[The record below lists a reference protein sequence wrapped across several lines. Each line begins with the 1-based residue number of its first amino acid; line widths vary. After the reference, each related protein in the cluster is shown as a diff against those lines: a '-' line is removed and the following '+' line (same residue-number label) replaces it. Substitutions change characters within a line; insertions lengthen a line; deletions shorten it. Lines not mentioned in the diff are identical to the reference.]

1 MTTIETFED
10 ILAAMDRD
18 PKLHEALRQRI
29 LDEEFRRLPAI
40 VRELQE
46 AVAQLARTL
55 QDFMQA
61 TNERLA
67 RLEAGQAKLE
77 AGQEE
82 LRGGQAKLEAGQ
94 EELRGGQAK
103 LEAGQEELRGGQ
115 AKLEAGQEEL
125 RGGQAKLEAGQEE
138 LRGGQAKLE
147 AGQEELRG
155 GQAKLEAGQ
164 EELRGG
170 QAKLE
175 AGQEE
180 LRGGQAKLEAG
191 QANLEAGQEE
201 LRADQAD
208 LRAGFGRMEKRQ
220 DTMEEDIR
228 VLKTDMAEVRGQL
241 VPLAARRMVGR
252 IADVTQS
259 RRPRWLDNTDIIDI
273 SDDADTTDVPPN
285 ELESFRAIDLALR
298 AVDKNSAGKQQQ
310 YVIIECSGTITRNDI
325 ARIAR
330 NAEYMTRFTGLPTKA
345 VVIGYTLPDVV
356 AEAAR
361 ERSVHCLIV
370 TSRST
375 RPR

>member
-1 MTTIETFED
+1 
-10 ILAAMDRD
+10 
-18 PKLHEALRQRI
+18 
-29 LDEEFRRLPAI
+29 
-40 VRELQE
+40 
-46 AVAQLARTL
+46 
-55 QDFMQA
+55 MQA

-103 LEAGQEELRGGQ
+103 LEAGQ

-125 RGGQAKLEAGQEE
+125 RGGQAK
-138 LRGGQAKLE
+138 
-147 AGQEELRG
+147 
-155 GQAKLEAGQ
+155 
-164 EELRGG
+164 
-170 QAKLE
+170 
-175 AGQEE
+175 
-180 LRGGQAKLEAG
+180 
-191 QANLEAGQEE
+191 LEAGQEE

>member
-82 LRGGQAKLEAGQ
+82 LRA
-94 EELRGGQAK
+94 
-103 LEAGQEELRGGQ
+103 
-115 AKLEAGQEEL
+115 
-125 RGGQAKLEAGQEE
+125 
-138 LRGGQAKLE
+138 
-147 AGQEELRG
+147 
-155 GQAKLEAGQ
+155 
-164 EELRGG
+164 G

-191 QANLEAGQEE
+191 QAKLETGQEE
-201 LRADQAD
+201 LRADQSD

>member
-94 EELRGGQAK
+94 AK
-103 LEAGQEELRGGQ
+103 LEAGQEELRAGQ
-115 AKLEAGQEEL
+115 AKLETGQ
-125 RGGQAKLEAGQEE
+125 K
-138 LRGGQAKLE
+138 
-147 AGQEELRG
+147 
-155 GQAKLEAGQ
+155 
-164 EELRGG
+164 
-170 QAKLE
+170 
-175 AGQEE
+175 
-180 LRGGQAKLEAG
+180 
-191 QANLEAGQEE
+191 E

>member
-94 EELRGGQAK
+94 EELRAGQAK
-103 LEAGQEELRGGQ
+103 LETGQEELRAGQ
-115 AKLEAGQEEL
+115 AKLET
-125 RGGQAKLEAGQEE
+125 
-138 LRGGQAKLE
+138 
-147 AGQEELRG
+147 
-155 GQAKLEAGQ
+155 
-164 EELRGG
+164 
-170 QAKLE
+170 
-175 AGQEE
+175 
-180 LRGGQAKLEAG
+180 
-191 QANLEAGQEE
+191 GQEE

>member
-94 EELRGGQAK
+94 
-103 LEAGQEELRGGQ
+103 
-115 AKLEAGQEEL
+115 
-125 RGGQAKLEAGQEE
+125 
-138 LRGGQAKLE
+138 
-147 AGQEELRG
+147 
-155 GQAKLEAGQ
+155 
-164 EELRGG
+164 
-170 QAKLE
+170 AKLE

-191 QANLEAGQEE
+191 QAKLETGQAKLEAGQAKLETGQEE
-201 LRADQAD
+201 LRADQSD

>member
-46 AVAQLARTL
+46 AIAQLARTL

-94 EELRGGQAK
+94 AK

-115 AKLEAGQEEL
+115 AKLET
-125 RGGQAKLEAGQEE
+125 
-138 LRGGQAKLE
+138 
-147 AGQEELRG
+147 
-155 GQAKLEAGQ
+155 
-164 EELRGG
+164 
-170 QAKLE
+170 
-175 AGQEE
+175 
-180 LRGGQAKLEAG
+180 
-191 QANLEAGQEE
+191 GQEE

-356 AEAAR
+356 AKAAR

>member
-94 EELRGGQAK
+94 AKLEAGQEELRAGQAKLEAGQEELRAGQAK
-103 LEAGQEELRGGQ
+103 LEAGQEELRGDF
-115 AKLEAGQEEL
+115 AH
-125 RGGQAKLEAGQEE
+125 
-138 LRGGQAKLE
+138 
-147 AGQEELRG
+147 
-155 GQAKLEAGQ
+155 
-164 EELRGG
+164 
-170 QAKLE
+170 
-175 AGQEE
+175 
-180 LRGGQAKLEAG
+180 
-191 QANLEAGQEE
+191 
-201 LRADQAD
+201 
-208 LRAGFGRMEKRQ
+208 MEKRQ

-273 SDDADTTDVPPN
+273 SDDADTADVPPN

-356 AEAAR
+356 AKAAR

>member
-18 PKLHEALRQRI
+18 PKLHAALRQRI

-94 EELRGGQAK
+94 EELRA
-103 LEAGQEELRGGQ
+103 
-115 AKLEAGQEEL
+115 
-125 RGGQAKLEAGQEE
+125 
-138 LRGGQAKLE
+138 
-147 AGQEELRG
+147 
-155 GQAKLEAGQ
+155 
-164 EELRGG
+164 
-170 QAKLE
+170 
-175 AGQEE
+175 
-180 LRGGQAKLEAG
+180 GQAKLEAG
-191 QANLEAGQEE
+191 QAKLETGQEE

-330 NAEYMTRFTGLPTKA
+330 NAEYMTRFNGLPTKA

>member
-18 PKLHEALRQRI
+18 PKLHAALRQRI

-94 EELRGGQAK
+94 
-103 LEAGQEELRGGQ
+103 
-115 AKLEAGQEEL
+115 
-125 RGGQAKLEAGQEE
+125 
-138 LRGGQAKLE
+138 
-147 AGQEELRG
+147 
-155 GQAKLEAGQ
+155 
-164 EELRGG
+164 
-170 QAKLE
+170 
-175 AGQEE
+175 
-180 LRGGQAKLEAG
+180 AKLEAG
-191 QANLEAGQEE
+191 QAKLETGQAKLETGQAKLETGQEE
-201 LRADQAD
+201 LRADQSD

-259 RRPRWLDNTDIIDI
+259 RRPRWLENTDIIDI
-273 SDDADTTDVPPN
+273 SDDADTADVPPN

-325 ARIAR
+325 ARISR

>member
-77 AGQEE
+77 V
-82 LRGGQAKLEAGQ
+82 
-94 EELRGGQAK
+94 
-103 LEAGQEELRGGQ
+103 
-115 AKLEAGQEEL
+115 
-125 RGGQAKLEAGQEE
+125 
-138 LRGGQAKLE
+138 
-147 AGQEELRG
+147 
-155 GQAKLEAGQ
+155 
-164 EELRGG
+164 
-170 QAKLE
+170 
-175 AGQEE
+175 GQEE

-191 QANLEAGQEE
+191 QAKLEAGQAKLEAGQAKLEAGQAKLETGQEE

-273 SDDADTTDVPPN
+273 SDDADTTGVPPN

>member
-82 LRGGQAKLEAGQ
+82 LRGGQAKLET
-94 EELRGGQAK
+94 
-103 LEAGQEELRGGQ
+103 
-115 AKLEAGQEEL
+115 
-125 RGGQAKLEAGQEE
+125 
-138 LRGGQAKLE
+138 
-147 AGQEELRG
+147 
-155 GQAKLEAGQ
+155 
-164 EELRGG
+164 
-170 QAKLE
+170 
-175 AGQEE
+175 
-180 LRGGQAKLEAG
+180 GQAKLEAG
-191 QANLEAGQEE
+191 QAKLETGQAKLETGQEE
-201 LRADQAD
+201 LRADQSG

-330 NAEYMTRFTGLPTKA
+330 NSEYMTRFTGLPTKA

>member
-94 EELRGGQAK
+94 AK
-103 LEAGQEELRGGQ
+103 LEA
-115 AKLEAGQEEL
+115 
-125 RGGQAKLEAGQEE
+125 
-138 LRGGQAKLE
+138 
-147 AGQEELRG
+147 
-155 GQAKLEAGQ
+155 
-164 EELRGG
+164 G

-191 QANLEAGQEE
+191 QAKLEAGQEE

-285 ELESFRAIDLALR
+285 ELQSFRAIDLALR
-298 AVDKNSAGKQQQ
+298 AIDKNSAGKQQQ

-345 VVIGYTLPDVV
+345 VVIGYTLPNVV

-361 ERSVHCLIV
+361 EPSVHCLIV

>member
-103 LEAGQEELRGGQ
+103 LEAGQ
-115 AKLEAGQEEL
+115 
-125 RGGQAKLEAGQEE
+125 
-138 LRGGQAKLE
+138 
-147 AGQEELRG
+147 
-155 GQAKLEAGQ
+155 
-164 EELRGG
+164 
-170 QAKLE
+170 
-175 AGQEE
+175 
-180 LRGGQAKLEAG
+180 AKLEAG
-191 QANLEAGQEE
+191 QAKLETGQEE
-201 LRADQAD
+201 LRADQSD

-345 VVIGYTLPDVV
+345 VVIGYTLPVVV

>member
-1 MTTIETFED
+1 M
-10 ILAAMDRD
+10 
-18 PKLHEALRQRI
+18 
-29 LDEEFRRLPAI
+29 
-40 VRELQE
+40 
-46 AVAQLARTL
+46 
-55 QDFMQA
+55 
-61 TNERLA
+61 
-67 RLEAGQAKLE
+67 E

-94 EELRGGQAK
+94 EELRAGQVK
-103 LEAGQEELRGGQ
+103 LEA
-115 AKLEAGQEEL
+115 
-125 RGGQAKLEAGQEE
+125 
-138 LRGGQAKLE
+138 
-147 AGQEELRG
+147 
-155 GQAKLEAGQ
+155 
-164 EELRGG
+164 
-170 QAKLE
+170 
-175 AGQEE
+175 
-180 LRGGQAKLEAG
+180 GQAKLEAG
-191 QANLEAGQEE
+191 QAKLETGQEE

-259 RRPRWLDNTDIIDI
+259 RRPRWLENTDIIDI

>member
-94 EELRGGQAK
+94 AK

-115 AKLEAGQEEL
+115 AK
-125 RGGQAKLEAGQEE
+125 
-138 LRGGQAKLE
+138 
-147 AGQEELRG
+147 
-155 GQAKLEAGQ
+155 
-164 EELRGG
+164 
-170 QAKLE
+170 
-175 AGQEE
+175 
-180 LRGGQAKLEAG
+180 
-191 QANLEAGQEE
+191 LEAGQEE

-259 RRPRWLDNTDIIDI
+259 RRPRWLENTDIIDI

>member
-82 LRGGQAKLEAGQ
+82 LRAGQAKLEAGQAKLEAGQEELRAGQAKLEAGQEELRAGQAKLEAGQ
-94 EELRGGQAK
+94 EELRGDFAH
-103 LEAGQEELRGGQ
+103 
-115 AKLEAGQEEL
+115 
-125 RGGQAKLEAGQEE
+125 
-138 LRGGQAKLE
+138 
-147 AGQEELRG
+147 
-155 GQAKLEAGQ
+155 
-164 EELRGG
+164 
-170 QAKLE
+170 
-175 AGQEE
+175 
-180 LRGGQAKLEAG
+180 
-191 QANLEAGQEE
+191 
-201 LRADQAD
+201 
-208 LRAGFGRMEKRQ
+208 MEKRQ

>member
-67 RLEAGQAKLE
+67 RLETGQARLEAGQAKLE

-82 LRGGQAKLEAGQ
+82 LR
-94 EELRGGQAK
+94 
-103 LEAGQEELRGGQ
+103 
-115 AKLEAGQEEL
+115 
-125 RGGQAKLEAGQEE
+125 
-138 LRGGQAKLE
+138 
-147 AGQEELRG
+147 
-155 GQAKLEAGQ
+155 
-164 EELRGG
+164 
-170 QAKLE
+170 
-175 AGQEE
+175 
-180 LRGGQAKLEAG
+180 
-191 QANLEAGQEE
+191 
-201 LRADQAD
+201 ADQSD

>member
-18 PKLHEALRQRI
+18 PKLHAALRQRI

-67 RLEAGQAKLE
+67 RLETGQAKLEAGQEELRAGQAKLEAGQAKLE

-82 LRGGQAKLEAGQ
+82 LRAGQAKLEAGQ
-94 EELRGGQAK
+94 TK
-103 LEAGQEELRGGQ
+103 
-115 AKLEAGQEEL
+115 
-125 RGGQAKLEAGQEE
+125 
-138 LRGGQAKLE
+138 
-147 AGQEELRG
+147 
-155 GQAKLEAGQ
+155 
-164 EELRGG
+164 
-170 QAKLE
+170 
-175 AGQEE
+175 
-180 LRGGQAKLEAG
+180 
-191 QANLEAGQEE
+191 LEAGQEE

-325 ARIAR
+325 TRIAR

>member
-94 EELRGGQAK
+94 AK
-103 LEAGQEELRGGQ
+103 LEA
-115 AKLEAGQEEL
+115 
-125 RGGQAKLEAGQEE
+125 
-138 LRGGQAKLE
+138 
-147 AGQEELRG
+147 
-155 GQAKLEAGQ
+155 
-164 EELRGG
+164 
-170 QAKLE
+170 
-175 AGQEE
+175 
-180 LRGGQAKLEAG
+180 GQAKLEAG
-191 QANLEAGQEE
+191 QAKLETGQEE
-201 LRADQAD
+201 LRADQSD

-259 RRPRWLDNTDIIDI
+259 RRPRWLENTDIIDI

>member
-18 PKLHEALRQRI
+18 PKLHAALRQRI

-82 LRGGQAKLEAGQ
+82 LRAGQTKLEA
-94 EELRGGQAK
+94 
-103 LEAGQEELRGGQ
+103 
-115 AKLEAGQEEL
+115 
-125 RGGQAKLEAGQEE
+125 
-138 LRGGQAKLE
+138 
-147 AGQEELRG
+147 
-155 GQAKLEAGQ
+155 
-164 EELRGG
+164 
-170 QAKLE
+170 
-175 AGQEE
+175 
-180 LRGGQAKLEAG
+180 GQAKLEAG
-191 QANLEAGQEE
+191 QAKLEAGQAKLEAGQEE